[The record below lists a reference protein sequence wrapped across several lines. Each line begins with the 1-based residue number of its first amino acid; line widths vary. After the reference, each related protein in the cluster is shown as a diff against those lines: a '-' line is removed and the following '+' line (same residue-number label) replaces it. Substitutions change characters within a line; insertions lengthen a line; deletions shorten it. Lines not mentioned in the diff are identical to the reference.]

1 VSVPRAWWKLALAGL
16 FIVALAAAWRF
27 TPLYDYLTG
36 ERVRDW
42 ARLVRE
48 TPWAPVALIL
58 AYTPAAFL
66 MFPRPLLTLVAV
78 IAFGRWIGFA
88 CAMAG
93 ILLSAFAA
101 FYAGRLLPPS
111 TMRRYG
117 GRYYEPAKP
126 ALERHGL
133 VAVFVM
139 RILPTA
145 PHAVA
150 SALAGALR
158 VKAWH
163 FGVGTFL
170 GMLPGVLAA
179 TVFGGELAGA
189 LEEPSKAS
197 YWLAGAALVVLAAS
211 MWWLRRWAK
220 RHHGL

>member
-1 VSVPRAWWKLALAGL
+1 
-16 FIVALAAAWRF
+16 
-27 TPLYDYLTG
+27 
-36 ERVRDW
+36 VREW
-42 ARLVRE
+42 ARLARE
-48 TPWAPVALIL
+48 TPWAPVALVL

-88 CAMAG
+88 CAMVG

-111 TMRRYG
+111 TMRRYC
-117 GRYYEPAKP
+117 GRYYEPAKQ
-126 ALERHGL
+126 ALVRHGL
-133 VAVFVM
+133 AAVFVM

-179 TVFGGELAGA
+179 TVFGGELASA

>member
-1 VSVPRAWWKLALAGL
+1 MSVPRAWWKLALAGL

-117 GRYYEPAKP
+117 GRYYEPAKR

-133 VAVFVM
+133 VAVFES
-139 RILPTA
+139 RRSGRSSATA
-145 PHAVA
+145 SWRYSSCA
-150 SALAGALR
+150 SCR
-158 VKAWH
+158 
-163 FGVGTFL
+163 
-170 GMLPGVLAA
+170 P
-179 TVFGGELAGA
+179 
-189 LEEPSKAS
+189 
-197 YWLAGAALVVLAAS
+197 
-211 MWWLRRWAK
+211 RRTPWRA
-220 RHHGL
+220 RSRARCA